1 MAPSRSATSIT
12 WSLWTNR
19 NSASLSTN
27 FLMSQGQATRSTLTC
42 SRVIHFIEIFSF
54 SLLRQGSNARDSS
67 SPPARSSP
75 VILSAAKDLCARR
88 ARPFAEFPLSEA
100 NGLRVTRGDC
110 SNGQVLFFT
119 LNLALE
125 HYLNEQQVNMLSSSS
140 SLLTARLAGELRI
153 QCIVDEPPPFQRDL
167 VVGAYQAQA
176 PANQIQAS
184 SRGLQADLLHGIG
197 LIDHAG
203 DVLQDGI
210 VQIVL
215 AQHGV
220 KRAVPPAVGEPHAGD
235 IKRPCPFRQRF
246 VPGRNEQEFGCWI
259 KISRDEPGAGHAVH
273 AHLLPGDPFHE
284 ANPPLAL
291 IRRARTSWPSSEWK

>member
-12 WSLWTNR
+12 WSVWTNR

-54 SLLRQGSNARDSS
+54 S
-67 SPPARSSP
+67 
-75 VILSAAKDLCARR
+75 
-88 ARPFAEFPLSEA
+88 
-100 NGLRVTRGDC
+100 
-110 SNGQVLFFT
+110 
-119 LNLALE
+119 
-125 HYLNEQQVNMLSSSS
+125 VNMLSSSS

-203 DVLQDGI
+203 DALQDGI

-220 KRAVPPAVGEPHAGD
+220 KRAVSPVVGEPHARD
-235 IKRPCPFRQRF
+235 IKRLCPFRQRF
-246 VPGRNEQEFGCWI
+246 VSSRNEQEFGCWI
-259 KISRDEPGAGHAVH
+259 KIPRDEPGAGHAVH
-273 AHLLPGDPFHE
+273 AHQLPGDPLHE
-284 ANPPLAL
+284 ADPPLAL
-291 IRRARTSWPSSEWK
+291 IRRARAS